1 MLLKII
7 IGYFLSIIGS
17 SYLYLYY
24 SYKGYSVQCIHVNV
38 WTDAMLAD
46 EVTHFVFVLFRNCIG
61 QRFAMQE
68 MKVTVAHVV
77 NR

>member
-1 MLLKII
+1 
-7 IGYFLSIIGS
+7 
-17 SYLYLYY
+17 
-24 SYKGYSVQCIHVNV
+24 
-38 WTDAMLAD
+38 MLAD